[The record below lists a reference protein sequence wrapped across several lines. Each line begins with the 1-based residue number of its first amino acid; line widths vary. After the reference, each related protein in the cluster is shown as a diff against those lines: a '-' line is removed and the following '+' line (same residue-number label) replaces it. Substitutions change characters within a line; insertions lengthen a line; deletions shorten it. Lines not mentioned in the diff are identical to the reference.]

1 MMQNMS
7 DMMPAMGWAMGVCW
21 LLIVLA
27 LILGIAALSKYLF
40 VSK

>member
-1 MMQNMS
+1 MMEN
-7 DMMPAMGWAMGVCW
+7 MMPAMGWSMGVIG
-21 LLIVLA
+21 LLVVLA